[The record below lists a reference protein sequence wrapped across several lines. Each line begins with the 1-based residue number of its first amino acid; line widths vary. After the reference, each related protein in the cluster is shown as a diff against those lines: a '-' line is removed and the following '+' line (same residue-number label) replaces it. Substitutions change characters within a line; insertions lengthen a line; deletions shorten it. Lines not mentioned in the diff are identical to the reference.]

1 MKCEYTE
8 VWSVDGEE
16 IAGQQKM
23 ISLPFRRVSARAI
36 IIRKRDGAI
45 LGTLHRRGG
54 KYALPGG
61 SLEDG
66 ENPLEAVLRELE
78 EENIHLVEPDQALEN
93 TFAVD
98 YFAGYGELS
107 VWHFFLVAD
116 AHIGVSDENIESR
129 WVSQDEDVW
138 YPDMRERLL
147 LEIRKHLPNLVK
159 KEIQVI

>member
-16 IAGQQKM
+16 IAGQQKV

-66 ENPLEAVLRELE
+66 ENPLEAVLRELDE
-78 EENIHLVEPDQALEN
+78 EHIYLIEPNKSLGNA
-93 TFAVD
+93 FAVD

-107 VWHFFLVAD
+107 VWHFFLVTD
-116 AHIGVSDENIESR
+116 AHIGVSEENIESR
-129 WVSQDEDVW
+129 WISQDEDVW
-138 YPDMRERLL
+138 YPDMYERLL
-147 LEIRKHLPNLVK
+147 IEIHKHLPHLAK
-159 KEIQVI
+159 KDIQVV